1 LTELSA
7 TPEDGELWDL
17 ENLAA
22 ATGLCDWMFD
32 QFAELVHGSVLE
44 IGSGIGTFSQRLLD
58 AGATDALL
66 IEPESDCM
74 AVLERRFSGDERVAL
89 STDLLP
95 GSAALE
101 ARPEA
106 FDFALCQNVLE
117 HIPDD
122 GAALAAVVAALKPG
136 AKIGVLVPAHPSLFG
151 RLDEG
156 YGHQRR
162 YTRESLLALIG
173 DGGLVVDDVHFFNL
187 LGVPGWWVKS
197 RFGTPG
203 IDTRSLRVYE
213 LLLRPWRPLEE
224 RLRPPAGLSLV
235 ALASKPA

>member
-1 LTELSA
+1 MSA
-7 TPEDGELWDL
+7 SPEDGELWDL

-32 QFAELVHGSVLE
+32 QFAELVYGSVLE
-44 IGSGIGTFSQRLLD
+44 IGAGIGTFSQRLLD
-58 AGATDALL
+58 AGATQALL

-74 AVLERRFSGDERVAL
+74 AVLKRRFAGDERVEL

-95 GSAALE
+95 GSASLE

-122 GAALAAVVAALKPG
+122 EGALAAVVAALKPG
-136 AKIGVLVPAHPSLFG
+136 AGIGILVPAHPRLFG
-151 RLDEG
+151 RLDES
-156 YGHQRR
+156 YGHERR
-162 YTRESLLALIG
+162 YTRDSLLALVRG
-173 DGGLVVDDVHFFNL
+173 GGLIVEDVHFFNL
-187 LGVPGWWVKS
+187 LGIPGWWVKS

-213 LLLRPWRPLEE
+213 WLLRPWRPLEE
-224 RLRPPAGLSLV
+224 RLRPRAGLSLV

>member
-1 LTELSA
+1 LTDIVAS
-7 TPEDGELWDL
+7 PEDGELWDL

-32 QFAELVHGSVLE
+32 QFARLVHGYVLE
-44 IGSGIGTFSQRLLD
+44 IGAGIGTFSQRLLD
-58 AGATDALL
+58 AGATGALL
-66 IEPESDCM
+66 IEPEADCM
-74 AVLERRFSGDERVAL
+74 AFLERRFSADERVEL

-95 GSAALE
+95 DSAALQG
-101 ARPEA
+101 RPEA

-122 GAALAAVVAALKPG
+122 GAALAAVVDALKPG
-136 AKIGVLVPAHPSLFG
+136 GGVGILVPAHPMLFG
-151 RLDEG
+151 RLDEK
-156 YGHQRR
+156 YEHQRR
-162 YTRESLLALIG
+162 YTRDSLQALLRSAGLAVEEIR
-173 DGGLVVDDVHFFNL
+173 FFNL

-203 IDTRSLRVYE
+203 IDSRSLRAYE
-213 LLLRPWRPLEE
+213 LLLRPWRPLEGI
-224 RLRPPAGLSLV
+224 LRPPAGLSLV